1 MVVIFHLFVSLA
13 LVDSTPQFGFG
24 GFGNSQNCL
33 GSRCNQNNLGGG
45 GFGGFRGG
53 FGGYGGGFGG
63 FGGFGQNFGHAQNCV
78 GSQCNQNNFG
88 KKKREALVD
97 GDTENLQ
104 SGGIGKSEEPT
115 HYMKDLRIPNVE
127 KNTKDAENRI
137 SSVDQVSTEDADIKL
152 TNSVFDE
159 VDSDIVL
166 MKTLRGDTGNR
177 IVEDGSEEDLVEE
190 FELEEEVE
198 RAEKVL
204 NLELE
209 TILDSAGWDSEKI
222 KTHENVAASEAEDEL
237 ETANNIVSI
246 EPEETISASS
256 IDKTTLDLKKTIQSL
271 RVEDLS

>member
-88 KKKREALVD
+88 KKKREALD
-97 GDTENLQ
+97 EDTEPLEID
-104 SGGIGKSEEPT
+104 GVGKSEEPT
-115 HYMKDLRIPNVE
+115 HSINERPIPKVE
-127 KNTKDAENRI
+127 KNTENRI
-137 SSVDQVSTEDADIKL
+137 SPVNDHQVSTDDTDIKL
-152 TNSVFDE
+152 TNSVFE
-159 VDSDIVL
+159 VDSDNVL
-166 MKTLRGDTGNR
+166 KKHLSRDNGNK
-177 IVEDGSEEDLVEE
+177 IVEDGSEEALVEE

-198 RAEKVL
+198 KAEQVL

-209 TILDSAGWDSEKI
+209 TILDSAGWDSEQT
-222 KTHENVAASEAEDEL
+222 KTHENVSSEAEDAVKA
-237 ETANNIVSI
+237 ANNIVSI
-246 EPEETISASS
+246 DSDQTISASS
-256 IDKTTLDLKKTIQSL
+256 IDKTTLELKETIQSL
-271 RVEDLS
+271 RVEDSS